1 MLKKIFHFSL
11 LVSASFMP
19 LAANARQCGVASWYG
34 PGLYGNQTANGEVFR
49 PGTMTAAHPSLPFG
63 SRVRVTN
70 RDNGRSVVVRIND
83 RGPFVG
89 NRIIDLAQV
98 PAQKLGFS
106 GLADV
111 CVSAL

>member
-1 MLKKIFHFSL
+1 LLKKVFHLSL
-11 LVSASFMP
+11 LASAALVPFG
-19 LAANARQCGVASWYG
+19 ANAQQCGIASWYG

-49 PGTMTAAHPSLPFG
+49 PGTMTAAHRNLPFG

-70 RDNGRSVVVRIND
+70 QENGRSVVVRIND

-98 PAQKLGFS
+98 PARELGFS
-106 GLADV
+106 GLAKV
-111 CVSAL
+111 CVSVI